1 MRIRDF
7 TNDDVPDLVRVL
19 NEAFVGSYQFWPYD
33 EDRLRSW
40 IQDSKLQIFVAEER
54 ERIVGS
60 TAYSDGHWGEEIEWL
75 IVCKGEP
82 REPVESLLLKKIEAC
97 VKRNVVFTMVDEGN
111 PKINEWIGRG
121 YRHEG
126 GMYHM
131 VARLDGTKSLPSVSQ
146 EIVLRSLRSGEE
158 EALVEAVN
166 AGFGFERL
174 KTGIIQRWKT
184 ESPPFTEEWIHVAE
198 ANGKIISVV
207 ASRLDMHYNKGFGGK
222 RGYLGPATTLP
233 ECRGKNLASALTRRA
248 MNMLYEKGL
257 RSVALYTTEQNASS
271 AALLR
276 KLGFD
281 MSHHWLFMRKDL
293 PQKQASRAEKA

>member
-7 TNDDVPDLVRVL
+7 VNDDLAILVKLL
-19 NEAFVGSYQFWPYD
+19 NEVFVGSYQFWPYD

-40 IQDSKLQIFVAEER
+40 IQDSKLQIFVAEEGGKA
-54 ERIVGS
+54 VGS
-60 TAYSDGHWGEEIEWL
+60 TAYSNGHWGEEIEWL
-75 IVCKGEP
+75 MVCKGASS
-82 REPVESLLLKKIEAC
+82 EPVESLLLKKIETC
-97 VKRNVVFTMVDEGN
+97 VKRNAVFTMVDEGS

-131 VARLDGTKSLPSVSQ
+131 TARLNGIKPLPSVPQ

-158 EALVEAVN
+158 EALIEAVN

-174 KTGIIQRWKT
+174 KTGIIQQWKT
-184 ESPPFTEEWIHVAE
+184 ESTPFTEEWVHVAE
-198 ANGKIISVV
+198 TNGKIVSVV
-207 ASRLDMHYNKGFGGK
+207 ASRLDMYYNKGFGGN
-222 RGYLGPATTLP
+222 RGYLGPAATLP
-233 ECRGKNLASALTRRA
+233 EYREKSLASALTRRA

-257 RSVALYTTEQNASS
+257 RSVALYTTEQNVSS
-271 AALLR
+271 VALLR

-293 PQKQASRAEKA
+293 SQKQAGRAEKA